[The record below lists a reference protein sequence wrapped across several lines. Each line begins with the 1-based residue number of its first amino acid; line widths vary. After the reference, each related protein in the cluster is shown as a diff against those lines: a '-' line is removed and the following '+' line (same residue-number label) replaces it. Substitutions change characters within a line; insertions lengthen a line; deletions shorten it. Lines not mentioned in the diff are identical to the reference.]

1 VLSKHS
7 LTYNLAML
15 DSKPND
21 FITDLNNY
29 NTNIKGDK
37 EEDEVNSSNRHS
49 FEDFYSKQ
57 DG

>member
-1 VLSKHS
+1 
-7 LTYNLAML
+7 ML